1 MIPREMTLDPG
12 ADHSREFSD
21 LQVEATILPRR
32 DAQGIFIG
40 PPLFTQ
46 IGRIESGI
54 DPALREEV
62 YVGPNLGIEENAQSR
77 GKKVMSIRADQA
89 RRRLRKI
96 VVFEIEQ
103 PADPRPHLIVESAD
117 RQDLINLIEETLRT
131 QCRRDA
137 AE

>member
-1 MIPREMTLDPG
+1 M
-12 ADHSREFSD
+12 
-21 LQVEATILPRR
+21 
-32 DAQGIFIG
+32 
-40 PPLFTQ
+40 FTQ

-54 DPALREEV
+54 DPALHKEV
-62 YVGPNLGIEENAQSR
+62 YVRPNLGIEENAQSR

-117 RQDLINLIEETLRT
+117 RQGLINLIEETLGP
-131 QCRRDA
+131 QCRRDGC
-137 AE
+137 EQ